1 MLHLNCNKEYEVAIS
16 SRIGYEQIN
25 LRQSKMSNF
34 KVLSQV
40 LSHCSLTINMVLSN
54 PWVAL
59 ANVLQISFTQCDT
72 TILIR
77 RHMWRHT
84 KEVMYQNLLRTMPR
98 QKF

>member
-25 LRQSKMSNF
+25 LRESKISNF

-72 TILIR
+72 TILIMTSHVASHKR
-77 RHMWRHT
+77 GN
-84 KEVMYQNLLRTMPR
+84 VS
-98 QKF
+98 KFAENNA